1 MNYFFFSNQDNSSST
16 LISCSAS
23 IDSLPEGFVQVTE
36 EQAVTLRAQMDLELN
51 SSLEEPPPEPS

>member
-1 MNYFFFSNQDNSSST
+1 MNYFVLSNQDDSLST

-23 IDSLPEGFVQVTE
+23 LDALPEGFVQVTA

-51 SSLEEPPPEPS
+51 SGSEEPLPEPA